1 MELDEA
7 QQKLAAQRQRVVDL
21 LSGAVAEMNLLSSC
35 LDLARG
41 GDFVEATSIAKSA
54 RGTAHHAANDAAAAR
69 KRLRGAAA
77 TLRDRLARARTLTRE
92 RRAYVGRLRKARADC
107 RVPVDPGNALAKAAP
122 DVTAKACLRRV
133 RAAQRREGEND
144 GPLTFAAIGVE
155 VVGVDGPRSLPGAV
169 ATFAGDAA
177 FGNRLA
183 ALSRDLLETVTR
195 EILDTPP
202 PAAAATLVDHVV
214 VRVLDR
220 SSALFVPPRHV
231 IHLRLEEARETAPG
245 GVFAAAA
252 RLALCRAL
260 RAHAAARAAGAAPPQ
275 IVPDVVALYRHVL
288 PRVALVERVRA
299 APSPEVAAAAVRRC
313 RWALAPDALLCPG
326 PPPGA
331 APGEPPFDRASYE

>member
-69 KRLRGAAA
+69 KRLRAP
-77 TLRDRLARARTLTRE
+77 RRSRPPRALTLTRE
-92 RRAYVGRLRKARADC
+92 RRAYT
-107 RVPVDPGNALAKAAP
+107 AP
-122 DVTAKACLRRV
+122 DVTAKACLGAPRSAEV
-133 RAAQRREGEND
+133 END

-183 ALSRDLLETVTR
+183 ALSRDLLENVAR
-195 EILDTPP
+195 SRY
-202 PAAAATLVDHVV
+202 AAARGATLVDHVV

-245 GVFAAAA
+245 GVLARA
-252 RLALCRAL
+252 RLSAAL
-260 RAHAAARAAGAAPPQ
+260 ARAARGRRGAAANRAGRRRALPPRA
-275 IVPDVVALYRHVL
+275 PARGPRGAR
-288 PRVALVERVRA
+288 PRVA
-299 APSPEVAAAAVRRC
+299 APRSPPRRPPLPLGVAPTR
-313 RWALAPDALLCPG
+313 LCPG
-326 PPPGA
+326 PLVGA
-331 APGEPPFDRASYE
+331 APGEPAFDRASYE

>member
-107 RVPVDPGNALAKAAP
+107 RVPVDPGNALAKTAP

-133 RAAQRREGEND
+133 RAAQTREGEND
-144 GPLTFAAIGVE
+144 GPPKFAAIGVE

-183 ALSRDLLETVTR
+183 ALSRGVLEAVTR

-231 IHLRLEEARETAPG
+231 IHLRLEEARDPAPG
-245 GVFAAAA
+245 GVLAAAA

-260 RAHAAARAAGAAPPQ
+260 RAHAAARAAGAAPPAV
-275 IVPDVVALYRHVL
+275 VPDVVALYRHVF

-299 APSPEVAAAAVRRC
+299 SPSPEVAAAAVRRC

-326 PPPGA
+326 PLPGEGA
-331 APGEPPFDRASYE
+331 EEPPFDRASYE